1 MLYNRY
7 SVNGIL
13 FDIPEGV
20 THFKF
25 VPSNQCNVSTHLDV
39 IIFEFTFGVT
49 ADEFCRLA
57 SLTAVYPE
65 CVLIPYLIPTKIEI
79 NYFDINGKDEFLKIC
94 HENINLTQ
102 LRYKISEDYLINKY
116 FNLIYLIGVEG
127 EFDIDEYYQRFED
140 TGLLIPVNRV
150 TELNELG
157 NIEIHN
163 SRVHRIKSDRVY
175 LPLSKYR
182 QYRISS
188 LDYIVDFFS
197 KLSKVFEDYGFELVE
212 YEKLKEVETHN
223 VVTFKIGTHSKEFI
237 KRINVRI
244 PEHDIMFSGSKI
256 QFILSTPDTDI
267 YEDFK
272 MRYNNLDLIQNLREF
287 KCEDKYGAE
296 WRYDCIWQGEVDESF
311 AHEFSTTD
319 FGTAGYQFQ
328 FSATLE
334 YFDVYDHTYSLIE
347 DIIKNYVITG
357 PDGKV
362 PVEETDEQYLLV
374 DTYDNHIQDT
384 DDNLISSN
392 N

>member
-1 MLYNRY
+1 MIYNKY

-13 FDIPEGV
+13 FEIPEGI

-25 VPSNQCNVSTHLDV
+25 IPSNRCYVSTDKDV
-39 IIFEFTFGVT
+39 ITFEFTRGIT

-57 SLTAVYPE
+57 SLEAVYPE
-65 CVLIPYLIPTKIEI
+65 SILIPYLIPTEI
-79 NYFDINGKDEFLKIC
+79 KFSYLDINRNAEFLKIC
-94 HENINLTQ
+94 HEGINLTQ
-102 LRYKISEDYLINKY
+102 LKYKIPEDNLINRY
-116 FNLIYLIGVEG
+116 YNLIYLIGVDG
-127 EFDIDEYYQRFED
+127 EVDLNAYYENLEN
-140 TGLLIPVNRV
+140 TKLMVALNRV
-150 TELNELG
+150 TDISELT
-157 NIEIHN
+157 NIELHN
-163 SRVHRIKSDRVY
+163 SRVNRIKSNRVY
-175 LPLSKYR
+175 LPLSRYM

-188 LDYIVDFFS
+188 LDYIVDFFY
-197 KLSKVFEDYGFELVE
+197 KIGEVFKDYGFELVE
-212 YEKLKEVETHN
+212 YEKLKEVKTHN

-319 FGTAGYQFQ
+319 FGTTGYQFQ

-334 YFDVYDHTYSLIE
+334 YFDVYDHTYTLIE

-362 PVEETDEQYLLV
+362 PVEETDELYLLV